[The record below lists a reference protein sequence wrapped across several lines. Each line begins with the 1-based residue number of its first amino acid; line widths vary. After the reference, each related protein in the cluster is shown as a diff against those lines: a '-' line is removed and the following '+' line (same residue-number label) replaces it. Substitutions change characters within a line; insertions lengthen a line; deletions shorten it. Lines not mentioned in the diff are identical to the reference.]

1 MPRGIGNDKFALFRR
16 KITISHIN
24 GNALFAFGLQAI
36 HQQGQVQFFTLCT
49 DTLAVSVQR
58 RELIFVDLAGI
69 MQQAT
74 D

>member
-36 HQQGQVQFFTLCT
+36 HQQGQVQFSPCVPIRL
-49 DTLAVSVQR
+49 LSVCSV
-58 RELIFVDLAGI
+58 ELIFVDLAGI